1 MEVKKDNQPAQKG
14 DEEHTKERKNERY
27 RRRTRNKKGHKPN
40 VKI

>member
-27 RRRTRNKKGHKPN
+27 RKDSK
-40 VKI
+40 